1 MRYITTFALLL
12 SIGCGASSPG
22 PTGGDAAVDAGAD
35 VGGVDGATG
44 CGWEGAFASLRQ
56 PLCSSVADQSFGTGG
71 SAGDLHGEWLD
82 IAMRLGADDAVT
94 MCPLPPPCE
103 VCGRGTRIW
112 RNEVLV
118 GITRTWLANG
128 HHCP

>member
-1 MRYITTFALLL
+1 MVPD
-12 SIGCGASSPG
+12 GAS
-22 PTGGDAAVDAGAD
+22 
-35 VGGVDGATG
+35 G
-44 CGWEGAFASLRQ
+44 CGWDGALASLHQ
-56 PLCSSVADQSFGTGG
+56 PLCSSVADQSFGANGH
-71 SAGDLHGEWLD
+71 AGDLHGEWLD
-82 IAMRLGADDAVT
+82 IAMRLGADDVVT

-112 RNEVLV
+112 RNEVLE